1 MAQLG
6 AKCKSVSR
14 GTEQGGNL
22 RAAGQEK
29 APRAPPDQGG
39 NWDGKARMRRPKEK
53 SRDEGGG
60 KRAELH
66 LSTALA
72 PTSLDAEPEHPPA
85 TGERFGTGQ
94 GQGTASSDRHA
105 AIPQKF
111 PGDIPVL

>member
-6 AKCKSVSR
+6 TKCKGDTR

-22 RAAGQEK
+22 RAAGQGK

-53 SRDEGGG
+53 SRDEGGE
-60 KRAELH
+60 KRVELH

-72 PTSLDAEPEHPPA
+72 PTSLDAEPEHAPA
-85 TGERFGTGQ
+85 TEERFRTGQ
-94 GQGTASSDRHA
+94 G
-105 AIPQKF
+105 
-111 PGDIPVL
+111 